1 MVDHLPIQSRF
12 LAFEGGLPV
21 EHLGTFQ
28 QSLQAKDVFSVTWE
42 LVPGRGARE
51 KAQDVVFASAEK
63 AAKGG
68 RIHALT
74 ITDNPGGHPALAAEM
89 LGVEINKLGIE
100 PLVHFTCKDKN
111 RNQMEGLLHGMERA
125 SIHNLLVMTG
135 DYTYSGH
142 LGRAKPVFDYD
153 PTHLL
158 TLITDMNQG
167 LEVPT
172 MKGTARLAPSHFF
185 AGAAASPF
193 KATEAELVTQ
203 YYKLKKKLDAGAQF
217 IVSQLGYDARKFHE
231 LLQMVKHMGYGHI
244 PVLGNIFILPLGAAK
259 LMNRN
264 GLPGCVATNELVAA
278 LDAESKAADKGKGLR
293 LERAAKM
300 YAFMKGMGFDGVHIG
315 GHGVSYD
322 DFEFVVG
329 RGEELVP
336 NWRDLVHEFNFPQ
349 AEGFYYFEKD
359 AKTGLNTET
368 PVDRSE
374 RPSSPLSYKAMLGL
388 HHAAFEPGGML
399 FKPMQT
405 IAAAVDGKALE
416 HSYTKVEHLIKVVS
430 NECESCGDCA
440 LFDLAYLCPMSQC
453 PKAQRNGPC
462 GGGLNG
468 YCEVYPKG
476 SHGEMQCIH
485 VRAYNRLKSHGAE
498 EQLGAYPIPPVNY
511 DARWTSSWLN
521 FYLGRD
527 HSAKRLG
534 IEAPKKDT

>member
-1 MVDHLPIQSRF
+1 
-12 LAFEGGLPV
+12 V
-21 EHLGTFQ
+21 EHLKTFQ
-28 QSLQAKDVFSVTWE
+28 QSLQSKDAFCITWE
-42 LVPGRGARE
+42 LVPGRGAFE
-51 KAQDVVFASAEK
+51 KAQDQVFYAAEQ

-68 RIHALT
+68 KVHALT
-74 ITDNPGGHPALAAEM
+74 ITDNPGGNPALSAEM
-89 LGVEINKLGIE
+89 LGVEVNKLGIE

-111 RNQMEGLLHGMERA
+111 RNQMEGLLHGMERG
-125 SIHNLLVMTG
+125 SVHNLLVMTG

-153 PTHLL
+153 PVHLL

-172 MKGTARLAPSHFF
+172 MKGTTRLKPAHFF

-193 KATEAELVTQ
+193 KATESELVTQ
-203 YYKLKKKLDAGAQF
+203 YFKLKKKLEAGAQF
-217 IVSQLGYDARKFHE
+217 IVAQLGYDARKFHE
-231 LLQMVKHMGYGHI
+231 LLQMVKHMGFGHI
-244 PVLGNIFILPLGAAK
+244 PVMGNVYVLPLGAAK

-264 GLPGCVATNELVAA
+264 GLPGCVATDELVSV
-278 LDAESKAADKGKGLR
+278 LDAESKASDKGKGLR
-293 LERAAKM
+293 IERAAKM
-300 YAFMKGMGFDGVHIG
+300 YAFMKGMGYAGVHLG

-322 DFEFVVG
+322 DLEFILG
-329 RGEELVP
+329 RGEELVA
-336 NWRDLVHEFNFPQ
+336 NWQELLPEFDFPQ
-349 AEGFYYFEKD
+349 ADGFYYFEKD
-359 AKTGLNTET
+359 AKTGLNTEK

-374 RPSSPLSYKAMLGL
+374 RPSSSLTYKAMQVL
-388 HHAAFEPGGML
+388 HHAAFEPQGLL
-399 FKPMQT
+399 FKPMQRL
-405 IAAAVDGKALE
+405 AAAVEGKPLE
-416 HSYTKVEHLIKVVS
+416 HTYTKLEHLCKVVS

-476 SHGEMQCIH
+476 SHGEQECIH

-498 EQLGAYPIPPVNY
+498 EQLGAYAIPALNS
-511 DARWTSSWLN
+511 DFRWTSSWIN

-534 IEAPKKDT
+534 IEAPKADGK